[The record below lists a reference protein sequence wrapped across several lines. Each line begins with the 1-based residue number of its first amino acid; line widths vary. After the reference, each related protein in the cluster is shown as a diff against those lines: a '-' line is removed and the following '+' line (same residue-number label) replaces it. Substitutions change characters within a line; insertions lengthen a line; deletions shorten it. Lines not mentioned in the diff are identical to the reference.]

1 MAIGQWPVAGAGRH
15 RTSFCAGADLAR
27 KDGRRP
33 DRWHPSPWTLD
44 RCRYPAAAGRA
55 GCPVAGRRRLIATL
69 AAATFANKRIA
80 KDSFER
86 RLDGYN
92 VFAACARST
101 GDMLSALAITLL
113 GSKQL
118 IRLHLIGRPR
128 HVHGLQPRRP
138 KISTGLRNDLHR
150 QARRCP
156 HRARD
161 TPSPVLAGEGTAAE
175 HWSAV

>member
-27 KDGRRP
+27 KDGPRP

-101 GDMLSALAITLL
+101 GDMLSAPAITLL

-118 IRLHLIGRPR
+118 IGLHLSAGRATYTAYN
-128 HVHGLQPRRP
+128 HAHRR
-138 KISTGLRNDLHR
+138 SQLVFATNLHR

-156 HRARD
+156 HRA
-161 TPSPVLAGEGTAAE
+161 G
-175 HWSAV
+175 HAVTRPCG